1 MESIGQT
8 LKAARERK
16 RYTLSYAAAQTRV
29 KLQFLELM
37 ERDDFSRMPAPAYA
51 KGFLRMYAEFLGLDP
66 QPLVQQYVEVH
77 VGQRPP
83 RLQSAS
89 NAPVQPVAPPAAN
102 PRRAVEPAA
111 EPAVAEPAVE
121 PAPPAPR
128 APRLPRITFKRP
140 DFTRIKIALANWP
153 WRTTVVVAVSVVVL
167 VLMANGLARWARRA
181 DSAPAASRPAVFK
194 KGVPAT
200 LQDVPEPYLPLPA
213 EPTETTR

>member
-66 QPLVQQYVEVH
+66 QPLVQQYVDVH

-89 NAPVQPVAPPAAN
+89 NAPPRPATPPPRRAPEAAPPADAD
-102 PRRAVEPAA
+102 
-111 EPAVAEPAVE
+111 EPAVVPSPDAPA
-121 PAPPAPR
+121 APR
-128 APRLPRITFKRP
+128 KPRITVKWP
-140 DFTRIKIALANWP
+140 DFTRVKTALAHWP
-153 WRTTVVVAVSVVVL
+153 WRMTMIVAVSVVAL
-167 VLMANGLARWARRA
+167 VLLANGLARWARRA
-181 DSAPAASRPAVFK
+181 ESVPAASRPAVFK

-200 LQDVPEPYLPLPA
+200 LQDVPEPYLPLPV
-213 EPTETTR
+213 ETTENAR

>member
-1 MESIGQT
+1 MESLGQT

-16 RYTLSYAAAQTRV
+16 RITLSYAAAQTRI
-29 KLQFLELM
+29 KMQFLELM

-89 NAPVQPVAPPAAN
+89 NAPPRPATPPAPA
-102 PRRAVEPAA
+102 PRRAPEPAPSA
-111 EPAVAEPAVE
+111 VEDEPAVTT
-121 PAPPAPR
+121 PPTPR
-128 APRLPRITFKRP
+128 KPWITFKRP
-140 DFTRIKIALANWP
+140 DVTRIKTALANWP
-153 WRTTVVVAVSVVVL
+153 WRMTVIVAASVVAL
-167 VLMANGLARWARRA
+167 VLLANGLARWARRA
-181 DSAPAASRPAVFK
+181 DSAPAVSRPAVFK

-213 EPTETTR
+213 EPTEKPR